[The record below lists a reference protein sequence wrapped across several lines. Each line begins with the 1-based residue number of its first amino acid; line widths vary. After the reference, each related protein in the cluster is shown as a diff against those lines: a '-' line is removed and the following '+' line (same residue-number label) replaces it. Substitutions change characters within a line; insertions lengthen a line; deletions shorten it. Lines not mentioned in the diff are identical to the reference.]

1 MIQATECDDLL
12 HLTPRQETAIEL
24 LLSGKCDAATADA
37 VGIHRTTVARWRAAH
52 PAFQAEL
59 ARRRAELFGAAA
71 ERLRGLI
78 PKSLDVIEAALDG
91 DHKLSAAQAVLRMA
105 GLDKLASPLAEPGDA
120 ETIIVNRTRQRMAEL
135 DAESARRMSLNERL
149 RAMNQSRTQAD
160 ELRLAGE
167 ALADVK
173 AELREQLAEPG
184 AGPT

>member
-12 HLTPRQETAIEL
+12 HLTPRQETAVEL
-24 LLSGKCDAATADA
+24 LLSGKCDAATAEA
-37 VGIHRTTVARWRAAH
+37 LGIHRTTIARWRAAH

-78 PKSLDVIEAALDG
+78 PKSLDVMEAALDG

-105 GLDKLASPLAEPGDA
+105 GLDKLDPPLAEPDDA
-120 ETIIVNRTRQRMAEL
+120 EPIIVRRIRQRMAER
-135 DAESARRMSLNERL
+135 DAETERLMSLDERL
-149 RAMNQSRTQAD
+149 RAMNQPRTQTE
-160 ELRLAGE
+160 ELRLASD

-173 AELREQLAEPG
+173 AELREQLSEC
-184 AGPT
+184 